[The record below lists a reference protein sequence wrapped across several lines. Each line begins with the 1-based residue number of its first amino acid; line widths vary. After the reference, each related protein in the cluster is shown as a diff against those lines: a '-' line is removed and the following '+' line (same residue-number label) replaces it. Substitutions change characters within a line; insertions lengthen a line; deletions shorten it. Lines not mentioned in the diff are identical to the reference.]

1 MIKRSHLEEGMA
13 THSRMLAWRIPWLE
27 EPGRLWSIEL
37 QRVGHNWSNL
47 RKWKWLSHV
56 RLFVILWTTQSTEF
70 SRPEY
75 LSGWPFPS
83 PGDLPTQGLNPSLI
97 AGGFFTIWATRGF
110 PVAQLVKKQLSM
122 HSKRSHKM
130 PKVAQAHPW
139 WSLNCLNARL
149 LPLQLWYELPLRLRE
164 GEHLSE
170 SLSEKRTVK
179 VQEGRDLGSMWMRGK
194 LLQEE
199 QSEKTCQR
207 MWCLSEAE
215 GQGFNRQVLG
225 AEETAWAKIP
235 SAGPVGRVVRMR
247 TREK

>member
-1 MIKRSHLEEGMA
+1 MSD
-13 THSRMLAWRIPWLE
+13 S
-27 EPGRLWSIEL
+27 LWSYGL
-37 QRVGHNWSNL
+37 HSPRN
-47 RKWKWLSHV
+47 
-56 RLFVILWTTQSTEF
+56 
-70 SRPEY
+70 
-75 LSGWPFPS
+75 S
-83 PGDLPTQGLNPSLI
+83 PGQNTWVGGLSLLQGISQPRDWTQVSYI